1 VERAQQLRRIPMADT
16 SLVKHAGDSDFETQ
30 VLKADKPA
38 LVDFWAPWCGPC
50 RAIGPVLEELA
61 KTYEGKVNVVKV
73 NVDEHPGIAQ
83 KYSVRSIPTLLFVKE
98 GQVKET
104 MIGLRSREQLS
115 DLIDKNIN

>member
-1 VERAQQLRRIPMADT
+1 MEDT

-30 VLKADKPA
+30 VLNADKPS

-61 KTYEGKVNVVKV
+61 RTYDGKVNVVKV
-73 NVDEHPGIAQ
+73 NVDENPAIAR
-83 KYSVRSIPTLLFVKE
+83 KYMVRSIPTLLLIRE

-104 MIGLRSREQLS
+104 LVGLKSREQLS
-115 DLIDKNIN
+115 GLIDENLN